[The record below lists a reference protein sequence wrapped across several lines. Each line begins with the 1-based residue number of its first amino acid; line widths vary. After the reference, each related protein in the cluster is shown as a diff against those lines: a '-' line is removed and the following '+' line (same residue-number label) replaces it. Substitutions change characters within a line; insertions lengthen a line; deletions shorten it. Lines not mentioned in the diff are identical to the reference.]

1 MSELADKKTK
11 RSDITA
17 ALMNLLNSSAQG
29 GDQYVTFT
37 IGNEDYGI
45 DIKAVQE
52 ITAYRHLSHLP
63 NTPPYVKGILNLR
76 GNVIS
81 VMDPRIRFGL
91 KEIDFNKTSVI
102 IIFRSKDKSIGLIVD
117 HISDV
122 MTIEPKYIEKPADVS
137 TAINTQFINGIG
149 KVGKRFVIILN
160 INELFA
166 N

>member
-1 MSELADKKTK
+1 MSELADKKNK

-17 ALMNLLNSSAQG
+17 ALMNLLNSSTQG
-29 GDQYVTFT
+29 GDQYVTFNV
-37 IGNEDYGI
+37 GNENYGI
-45 DIKAVQE
+45 EIKAVQE
-52 ITAYRHLSHLP
+52 ITAYRQLSQLP
-63 NTPPYVKGILNLR
+63 NSPSYVKGILNLR

-102 IIFRSKDKSIGLIVD
+102 IIFKSQNETIGMIVD

-122 MTIEPKYIEKPADVS
+122 MTIEQKYIEKPAEVS
-137 TAINTQFINGIG
+137 TAINTKFINGIG
-149 KVGKRFVIILN
+149 KVGNKFIIILN
-160 INELFA
+160 INEIFA